1 MDHASLKSR
10 IEKRIADLFP
20 NLPLD
25 EILVESYGE
34 AGGVRVSLLRKA
46 TKGRFTQLATATS
59 RNRVLEANGLVGNL
73 AQQLGGSR

>member
-10 IEKRIADLFP
+10 IEERIDVLFP
-20 NLPLD
+20 LLPLD

-34 AGGVRVSLLRKA
+34 DGGVRVSLLKKA

-59 RNRVLEANGLVGNL
+59 RNPVQEVNGLVGNL
-73 AQQLGGSR
+73 AQQLGGKA